1 MFNTPAKIRTSIDRV
16 MRLVSSFASETIIK
30 KELEVIAKVHDD
42 VLESFD
48 KELDEIVNN
57 MPVTA
62 EVGVQTGGTEI
73 VNTAEVGVQTDGPE
87 IDPIIDKLKK
97 INASLYLQL
106 AKVNAQLAAERNV
119 VSTLAKPA
127 T

>member
-57 MPVTA
+57 MPVT
-62 EVGVQTGGTEI
+62 V
-73 VNTAEVGVQTDGPE
+73 EVGVQTDGPE